1 MTKHPRLVC
10 DDDDNDDDNDDGD
23 DDEYLAP
30 GSWFLFC
37 LVRPERERDRRR
49 G

>member
-37 LVRPERERDRRR
+37 LVRPERER
-49 G
+49 